1 MLGLSPIA
9 RRPPLARAPAPG
21 ADGGSRRRPESSV
34 SLPSIIYL
42 LGRLGYGG
50 AEMRSLQLFRA
61 IRERYP
67 AIEIVVYVTSLE
79 PGLLDGRFEQA
90 GLRIARGRAGARGF
104 VDFWRAC
111 RRSRATLAHAN
122 AGTTSGFFALA
133 AFLAGVK
140 KRVCHFRLTSED
152 RIGIPGRLRGRVGAR
167 LVLLFGTGIVG
178 VCASARH
185 PRVPERRWRTIY
197 NGIECDALE
206 TALRKRRAVGRNEA
220 ATMIVLA
227 RISPEKD
234 YLRPVRILE
243 ALARRSEGR
252 PYRLDFVGTGSA
264 RDVERLEARIAA
276 SPAGGSIVVH
286 GPSDEPLDHL
296 RNADVLLL
304 TTLREGL
311 SGSVLEALSVGTPV
325 VTSDLPGLRE
335 IAAAVEGVTLMPS
348 GASDAQWSDAI
359 VAALSEDRA
368 EAIIAS
374 FRRGP
379 FGFERYVAEMA
390 ALWGLPEAEHR
401 SRH

>member
-1 MLGLSPIA
+1 MAGLIRVA
-9 RRPPLARAPAPG
+9 IDPPLALAPAPG
-21 ADGGSRRRPESSV
+21 SDGVASLHCERRAA
-34 SLPSIIYL
+34 LPTIIYM

-67 AIEIVVYVTSLE
+67 ALEIIVYVSALE
-79 PGLLDGRFEQA
+79 RGLLDWRFEQA
-90 GLRIARGRAGARGF
+90 GLRIVRGRAGARGF
-104 VDFWRAC
+104 IDFWRAC
-111 RRSRATLAHAN
+111 RRHKPILAHAN
-122 AGTTSGFFALA
+122 AGTAGGFFALA
-133 AFLAGVK
+133 AFLAGVE
-140 KRVCHFRLTSED
+140 KRICHFRLTSED
-152 RIGIPGRLRGRVGAR
+152 RVGILSRLRGRIGGR
-167 LVLLFGTGIVG
+167 MVLLFGTGIVG
-178 VCASARH
+178 VCASAR
-185 PRVPERRWRTIY
+185 PSRVPERRWRTIY
-197 NGIECDALE
+197 NGIECDDPKI
-206 TALRKRRAVGRNEA
+206 TLRKRRAIGRQEIANV
-220 ATMIVLA
+220 IVLA

-252 PYRLDFVGTGSA
+252 SPRLHFVGTGSA
-264 RDVERLEARIAA
+264 PDVERLGARIAA
-276 SPAGGSIVVH
+276 SPIAGSIVVH

-296 RNADVLLL
+296 RRADVLLL

-311 SGSVLEALSVGTPV
+311 SGAVLEALSVGTPV

-335 IAAAVEGVTLMPS
+335 IASAVEGVTLVPE
-348 GASDAQWSDAI
+348 GASDAQWADAI

-390 ALWGLPEAEHR
+390 ALWGLPETEDCSPH
-401 SRH
+401 